1 MLRAALL
8 DFQALLGN
16 VQVQGPAAAESFAG
30 DLADPLRGTGAHA
43 VRCRADRDLL
53 GERLEVLQVLVGGA
67 FDEPLLPRVFG
78 HPEPASRVRDAQ
90 QHHPQ
95 ARFLR
100 RARDGE
106 VQLVRIGIGLSRRIA
121 VQVMEFAH
129 RGDPSP
135 RHFQETESGDGV
147 EILRRQPLRRCVH
160 RLAPAPEVVPRMVP
174 VLRPPA
180 DGALESMAV
189 GSHESGKQ
197 SAPRHGNDFGT
208 LGRIPHGFHEPVAHD
223 QRCARVDMA
232 AGKEE
237 IGLQGA
243 HGRRDVASS
252 AEKSHIGAT
261 TRPSRIV

>member
-1 MLRAALL
+1 
-8 DFQALLGN
+8 
-16 VQVQGPAAAESFAG
+16 
-30 DLADPLRGTGAHA
+30 
-43 VRCRADRDLL
+43 
-53 GERLEVLQVLVGGA
+53 
-67 FDEPLLPRVFG
+67 
-78 HPEPASRVRDAQ
+78 
-90 QHHPQ
+90 
-95 ARFLR
+95 
-100 RARDGE
+100 
-106 VQLVRIGIGLSRRIA
+106 
-121 VQVMEFAH
+121 
-129 RGDPSP
+129 
-135 RHFQETESGDGV
+135 
-147 EILRRQPLRRCVH
+147 
-160 RLAPAPEVVPRMVP
+160 MVP